1 MRRHRFGWAAV
12 SGALTALAAV
22 LALSNAASGQ
32 APAAA
37 AAAPPSS
44 AAAAAA
50 QPAPAASRQGR
61 RATAAD
67 TDDADFAAFVKRAT
81 TRPEYLSP
89 LVERLPRKAGVPTP
103 KDVLGYH
110 IGTEK
115 KLTYTADAYRYFRAL
130 ETALPGRVKVFT
142 VGRTEEGREIV
153 VAFISSEANLKALE
167 TNRRNLKLLANPRG
181 LSDEEARAI
190 IGATKPH
197 YHITAGLHSAE
208 TSPPETVLELGYR
221 LAAGEDAT
229 TRRIRDNVVVSI
241 TPATDVDG
249 RDRYV
254 DWYYAYKID
263 EAYDGGENY
272 GGAPYWGKYVF
283 HDNNRDINYGVD
295 SLRAHLEWYLHWVPP
310 IWHDLHEAQT
320 LLYTFSGQPPQNG
333 NLDPLLYTELPF
345 FATYEVNKLTGYGM
359 PGVWHFGFV
368 DMWSP
373 GYLGYAAANHNGML
387 RMYEIF
393 NQGGANTKKARLQGP
408 QTTRQW
414 FRPNPAPAGEVD
426 WSIRNSV
433 NYAET
438 GVLTAL
444 DLASTFPSLIVE
456 NFYRKS
462 KNGVAAGVA
471 KAPHGFVI
479 PAGQRDQTQVDRV
492 VNLLRRQ
499 GIEVHRAGA
508 PVTVKEGTF
517 AAGSYVVKLN
527 QPYGRLAKTLIEKQT
542 YPDPALTTYD
552 DSAWSMP
559 LANNIEVKTIDDAAI
574 LEAPATLLTADVVTG
589 GRVTGAGTPSLVVRH
604 TGSLNLVTLR
614 YRLKDLA
621 VGALK
626 AEARLGEITAPP
638 GSFVIDTAA
647 PGVDARVRK
656 EVEALGLEAVTVPA
670 GTTLE
675 TTPVD
680 LPRIAIYT
688 TWANTEK
695 VGWVRLAFDRFEIPF
710 DLIHKD
716 HVRPGANLRAKYDVI
731 VVPHQT
737 QNGKS
742 VVYEQPKLSKPLAYK
757 KSDRFKSLGLY
768 AETDDVRGGMGLEGV
783 TEFQKFLDAGG
794 TVMTFG
800 VASYFPAEF
809 GLAKGVDAQR
819 PAPGWYAPGPYVQSE
834 ILRPE
839 HPLFY
844 GYGGQKTLPVRWAEG
859 PLVTAGP
866 PPGFEAF
873 FGSSPDR
880 PQVLARFQG
889 GEAGVLSGLMRG
901 ADQLRNRP
909 MIVDAPSG
917 AGRVLLFVNNPI
929 YRWQTFGEH
938 GLVFNALLFWND
950 LPPAAPPATATRAG
964 Q

>member
-1 MRRHRFGWAAV
+1 MTRHRLGWFGVSSAVAALV
-12 SGALTALAAV
+12 TT
-22 LALSNAASGQ
+22 LALGDVLSGQ
-32 APAAA
+32 TAPAGARGRTRQAA
-37 AAAPPSS
+37 E
-44 AAAAAA
+44 A
-50 QPAPAASRQGR
+50 QDPEF
-61 RATAAD
+61 AT
-67 TDDADFAAFVKRAT
+67 FVKQAT

-89 LVERLPRKAGVPTP
+89 LVDHLPRRPGVPTP

-115 KLTYTADAYRYFRAL
+115 KLTYTADAYKYFRAL
-130 ETALPGRVKVFT
+130 EAALPGRVKVT
-142 VGRTEEGREIV
+142 TSGRTEEGREIV
-153 VAFISSEANLKALE
+153 VVFISSEANLKNLE
-167 TNRRNLKLLANPRG
+167 TNRQNLKRLADPRG
-181 LSDEEARAI
+181 LSEAEARTI
-190 IGATKPH
+190 IQATKPH
-197 YHITAGLHSAE
+197 YHVTAGLHSAE

-221 LAAGEDAT
+221 LAVGEDAT

-263 EAYDGGENY
+263 EPYEGGENY
-272 GGAPYWGKYVF
+272 GGPPYWGKYVF

-295 SLRAHLEWYLHWVPP
+295 SLRAHLDWYLHWVPP
-310 IWHDLHEAQT
+310 VWHDLHEAQT
-320 LLYTFSGQPPQNG
+320 LLYTFSGQPPQNA

-373 GYLGYAAANHNGML
+373 GYLGFSAANHNGML

-393 NQGGANTKKARLQGP
+393 NQGGANTKKARLQGA

-414 FRPNPAPAGEVD
+414 YRPYPAPAGEVD

-444 DLASTFPSLIVE
+444 DLASTFPSMIVE
-456 NFYRKS
+456 NFYQKS
-462 KNGVAAGVA
+462 KNGVAAGVD

-499 GIEVHRAGA
+499 GIEVRRADA
-508 PVTVKEGTF
+508 AVTVKEGTF
-517 AAGSYVVKLN
+517 AAGSYVVRLD

-542 YPDPALTTYD
+542 YPDPALNTYD

-559 LANNIEVKTIDDAAI
+559 LANNIEITAIDDTAI

-589 GRVTGAGTPSLVVRH
+589 GRVAGAGTPAVVVRH
-604 TGSLNLVTLR
+604 TGSLNLITLR
-614 YRLKDLA
+614 YRLKDLP
-621 VGALK
+621 VQALK
-626 AEARLGEITAPP
+626 SEARVGDVTAPA
-638 GSFVIDTAA
+638 GSFVIATSA
-647 PGVDARVRK
+647 PGVETRVRK
-656 EVEALGLEAVTVPA
+656 EIASLGLDAVTAPA
-670 GTTLE
+670 DAAFDTTA
-675 TTPVD
+675 VD
-680 LPRIAIYT
+680 LPRIAMYT

-695 VGWVRLAFDRFEIPF
+695 VGWVRLAFDRFGVPF

-716 HVRPGANLRAKYDVI
+716 HVQPGANLRAKYDVI
-731 VVPHQT
+731 LVPHQT

-742 VVYEQPKLSKPLAYK
+742 VVFEQPKLSKPLAYK
-757 KSDRFKSLGLY
+757 KSDRFTSLGMY
-768 AETDDVRGGMGLEGV
+768 AETEDVRGGMGLEGV
-783 TEFQKFLDAGG
+783 TEFQKFVEAGG

-800 VASYFPAEF
+800 VSSYFPAEF
-809 GLAKGVDAQR
+809 GLVRGVDAQR
-819 PAPGWYAPGPYVQSE
+819 PAPGWYAPGPYVRSE

-844 GYGGQKTLPVRWAEG
+844 GYGGQKTLPVRWADG
-859 PLVTAGP
+859 PLLTAGP

-873 FGSSPDR
+873 VGSTPER

-889 GEAGVLSGLMRG
+889 GDEGVLSGLMR
-901 ADQLRNRP
+901 APNQLRNRP
-909 MIVDAPSG
+909 MIVDAPAG
-917 AGRVLLFVNNPI
+917 RGRVLFFVNNPI

-950 LPPAAPPATATRAG
+950 LPPAAPAAASSPAAK
-964 Q
+964 